1 VAGGRDAATDQ
12 FLRGGKSVYVERDT
26 SGNFVLDPDQLADR
40 FALTAADFRS
50 RMQQG
55 LVVSTVEIGMDEDK
69 GTCRLSVR
77 LGNRLW
83 RAVID
88 AENHVTSEALT
99 FVRGRL
105 LRRDSES

>member
-1 VAGGRDAATDQ
+1 M
-12 FLRGGKSVYVERDT
+12 YVERDS

-50 RMQQG
+50 RMRQG
-55 LVVSTVEIGMDEDK
+55 LVASTVEIGMDEDD

-88 AENHVTSEALT
+88 
-99 FVRGRL
+99 
-105 LRRDSES
+105 RRSCHK